1 LNRTIA
7 NADKVL
13 GPDMRS
19 LGRRLGR
26 PITVRVNLSGD
37 ALKGAYTFEGGNWYQ
52 RHEGHGAKWRLVEQ
66 LNDVDGMDDQWTIVH
81 LACDLTPD
89 EADGLTARDLAST
102 LVQFNQIRTRLRGR
116 AN

>member
-1 LNRTIA
+1 
-7 NADKVL
+7 
-13 GPDMRS
+13 MRS